1 MGASSGPGQG
11 DPAAIGKAIGIVGGG
26 QLAWMLAESA
36 RRHDVPLH
44 VQTPGAQDPAVAI
57 ATSVV
62 LAEVRDVA
70 GTAELAR
77 RCQAISFE
85 NEWVDLDGLA
95 PLEAAGVHFVPR
107 LDALRPL
114 VSKRSQREL
123 LQRFNLPSPRW
134 FPLEQVAFQAQEPP
148 DDRADGAADSGG
160 AGGAAGAGGSGGAD
174 GGGQN
179 GGGVDPA
186 GSAAGSSVD
195 AVGVAPPRLPD
206 GFGYPV
212 MAKAASG
219 GYDGRGT
226 VLLRDTAEL
235 EALLE
240 RVTPAEWIVEEYVTF
255 EQELAVVAARDS
267 QGEVVVFPLVQTQQH
282 GQVCDWVLAPLEA
295 SQALEQAVR
304 NIAASLLTSLNYV
317 GVLAIEFFYG
327 PHGLLINELAPRT
340 HNSGHYTI
348 EACTVSQFDQQLRVV
363 GGEPALEPDLVVPGA
378 LMVNL
383 LGFENRDVA
392 DPAAD
397 YASQREAL
405 AALPEA
411 HLHWYGKAGSSIG
424 RKLGHVTLLLRQADP
439 EARRQ
444 EAMERLA
451 QVRQI
456 WPLPPDPEP

>member
-134 FPLEQVAFQAQEPP
+134 FPLEQLAFQAQEPP
-148 DDRADGAADSGG
+148 DDRSDGAADSGG
-160 AGGAAGAGGSGGAD
+160 AGGAGGSGGAD
-174 GGGQN
+174 AGGQN

-186 GSAAGSSVD
+186 GPAAGSSVD
-195 AVGVAPPRLPD
+195 AVGLASPRLPD

-282 GQVCDWVLAPLEA
+282 SQVCDWVLAPLEA

-327 PHGLLINELAPRT
+327 PRGLLINELAPRT

-392 DPAAD
+392 NPAAD

-456 WPLPPDPEP
+456 WPLPPDPKP

>member
-134 FPLEQVAFQAQEPP
+134 FPLEQLAFQAQEPP
-148 DDRADGAADSGG
+148 DDRSDGAADSCG
-160 AGGAAGAGGSGGAD
+160 AGGAGGSGGAD

>member
-1 MGASSGPGQG
+1 
-11 DPAAIGKAIGIVGGG
+11 
-26 QLAWMLAESA
+26 
-36 RRHDVPLH
+36 
-44 VQTPGAQDPAVAI
+44 
-57 ATSVV
+57 
-62 LAEVRDVA
+62 
-70 GTAELAR
+70 
-77 RCQAISFE
+77 
-85 NEWVDLDGLA
+85 
-95 PLEAAGVHFVPR
+95 
-107 LDALRPL
+107 
-114 VSKRSQREL
+114 
-123 LQRFNLPSPRW
+123 
-134 FPLEQVAFQAQEPP
+134 
-148 DDRADGAADSGG
+148 
-160 AGGAAGAGGSGGAD
+160 
-174 GGGQN
+174 
-179 GGGVDPA
+179 
-186 GSAAGSSVD
+186 
-195 AVGVAPPRLPD
+195 
-206 GFGYPV
+206 

-363 GGEPALEPDLVVPGA
+363 GGAPALEPDLVVPGA
-378 LMVNL
+378 MMVNL

-392 DPAAD
+392 DTAAD

>member
-134 FPLEQVAFQAQEPP
+134 FPLEQLAFQAQEPP
-148 DDRADGAADSGG
+148 DDRSDGAADSGG
-160 AGGAAGAGGSGGAD
+160 AGGAG

>member
-36 RRHDVPLH
+36 RRHNVPLH

-134 FPLEQVAFQAQEPP
+134 FPLEQLAFQAQEPP
-148 DDRADGAADSGG
+148 DDRSDGAADSGG
-160 AGGAAGAGGSGGAD
+160 AGGAG

-363 GGEPALEPDLVVPGA
+363 GGAPALEPDLVVPGA

-392 DPAAD
+392 DTAAD

>member
-160 AGGAAGAGGSGGAD
+160 ARGAGGSGGAD

-195 AVGVAPPRLPD
+195 AAGVAPPRLPD

-411 HLHWYGKAGSSIG
+411 HLHWYGKAASSIG

>member
-44 VQTPGAQDPAVAI
+44 VQTPGSQDPAVAI

-134 FPLEQVAFQAQEPP
+134 FPLEQLAFQAQEPP

-186 GSAAGSSVD
+186 GPAAGSSVD

>member
-57 ATSVV
+57 ATSAV

-134 FPLEQVAFQAQEPP
+134 FPLEQLAFQAQEPP
-148 DDRADGAADSGG
+148 DDRSDGAADSGG
-160 AGGAAGAGGSGGAD
+160 AGGAG

>member
-160 AGGAAGAGGSGGAD
+160 AGGAGGSGGAD

-186 GSAAGSSVD
+186 GLAAGSSVD
-195 AVGVAPPRLPD
+195 AAGVAPPRLPD

-295 SQALEQAVR
+295 SQALQQAVR

-383 LGFENRDVA
+383 LGVENRDVA

-397 YASQREAL
+397 YASQLEAL

>member
-36 RRHDVPLH
+36 RRHNVPLH

-134 FPLEQVAFQAQEPP
+134 FPLEQLAFQAQEPP
-148 DDRADGAADSGG
+148 DDRSDGAADSGG
-160 AGGAAGAGGSGGAD
+160 AGGAG

-392 DPAAD
+392 DTAAD

>member
-36 RRHDVPLH
+36 RRHNVPLH

-134 FPLEQVAFQAQEPP
+134 FPLEQLAFQAQEPP
-148 DDRADGAADSGG
+148 DDRSDGAADSGG
-160 AGGAAGAGGSGGAD
+160 AGGAG

-186 GSAAGSSVD
+186 GPAAGSSVD
-195 AVGVAPPRLPD
+195 AVGLASPRLPD

-363 GGEPALEPDLVVPGA
+363 GGAPALEPDLVVPGA

-392 DPAAD
+392 DTAAD

>member
-160 AGGAAGAGGSGGAD
+160 AGGAGGFGGAD

-195 AVGVAPPRLPD
+195 AVEVAPPRLPD
-206 GFGYPV
+206 GFRYPV

>member
-36 RRHDVPLH
+36 RRHNVPLH

-134 FPLEQVAFQAQEPP
+134 FPLEQLAFQAQEPP
-148 DDRADGAADSGG
+148 DDRSDGAADSGG
-160 AGGAAGAGGSGGAD
+160 AGGAG